1 MAIRYLFFVFVTL
14 CSSSVTSLCMAT
26 LIVVDYSVAPIITF
40 TPSGTSKQA
49 GSDKL
54 LSAQETNKLIIQKK
68 NDTAPPMSTSK
79 NLKELQ
85 FDGDFQAIDN
95 LPLNKD
101 PQQEKERLKNI
112 GFDFDRI
119 QQTNSLAVG
128 SLPQQARQKNQ
139 IYAPFYVR
147 DMLKDFIKDS
157 KILTELAKES
167 IEVYRS
173 VSGVFA
179 GGKLQAKAAS
189 PTVSYEASWD
199 SSISTAGVSVQ
210 DEETL
215 VDKLIQSFSS
225 WKGLLTLCAFFAF
238 SSILLKT

>member
-26 LIVVDYSVAPIITF
+26 LIVVDYSVAPNITF
-40 TPSGTSKQA
+40 TPSATSKQA
-49 GSDKL
+49 DSDKL
-54 LSAQETNKLIIQKK
+54 LSAQETNKLIMQQK
-68 NDTAPPMSTSK
+68 NDSAPPMSTSK
-79 NLKELQ
+79 NVKKLQ
-85 FDGDFQAIDN
+85 FDGDFQTIDD

-101 PQQEKERLKNI
+101 PQQEKELLKNI
-112 GFDFDRI
+112 GFDFDGI
-119 QQTNSLAVG
+119 QQTSSLAVG
-128 SLPQQARQKNQ
+128 SLPQQPSQKNQ
-139 IYAPFYVR
+139 IYASFYVR
-147 DMLKDFIKDS
+147 DMLRDFIKDS
-157 KILTELAKES
+157 KILTELAKDS

-189 PTVSYEASWD
+189 PTVSYEASWN
-199 SSISTAGVSVQ
+199 SSISTAGDSFQ
-210 DEETL
+210 DKETL
-215 VDKLIQSFSS
+215 VDKVIQFFFS